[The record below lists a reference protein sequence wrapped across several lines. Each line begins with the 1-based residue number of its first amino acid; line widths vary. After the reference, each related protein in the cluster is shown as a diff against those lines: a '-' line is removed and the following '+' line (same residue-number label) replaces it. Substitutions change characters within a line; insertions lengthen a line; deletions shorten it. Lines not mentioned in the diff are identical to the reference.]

1 MALEHKV
8 PQLMVGRPQVM
19 DIQSAPESL
28 KAKPAPVANNSI
40 TAIPANGSYSNGT
53 QYL

>member
-28 KAKPAPVANNSI
+28 KAKPAPVANDSI
-40 TAIPANGSYSNGT
+40 PAIPANGNYSNGT
-53 QYL
+53 QHL